1 MRVIGLA
8 CSSKCI
14 GILLRTWVGVITRFQ
29 SSAKDLDATVVSS
42 VSMMTMCLPIFLRKV
57 EFIVSCAFLPL
68 IKTVVVT
75 PRLPLRSK
83 SISILPSELQIDRFR
98 SSGPGDQHV
107 NKTESAVRLT
117 HIPTGIVAEVGIE

>member
-1 MRVIGLA
+1 MLVLEVKMLVIGLA

-14 GILLRTWVGVITRFQ
+14 GILLRTWVGVVTVFQ

-42 VSMMTMCLPIFLRKV
+42 VSMVTMCLPIFLRKV

-75 PRLPLRSK
+75 PRLPLFLCLLLWRG
-83 SISILPSELQIDRFR
+83 PNRFR
-98 SSGPGDQHV
+98 FFLL
-107 NKTESAVRLT
+107 NCRLIDSD
-117 HIPTGIVAEVGIE
+117 HQVLEISM